1 MSSLTKFSKDYVS
14 TLQII
19 AEKRGETVEKL
30 YKEHKSF
37 LRDCVLAILKYK
49 KEEGLNP
56 EEKLLSL
63 RIERNEEINNALVKL
78 REINNYSIIVNFN
91 LSSLRTRERGIHAEE
106 TMRNIA
112 WLYAAIT
119 STEVQRLIRECQ

>member
-37 LRDCVLAILKYK
+37 FRDCVLVILKYK
-49 KEEGLNP
+49 KEELNS

-63 RIERNEEINNALVKL
+63 RIERNEEINNTLLKL
-78 REINNYSIIVNFN
+78 REINSYSKIVNFD

-106 TMRNIA
+106 TMKNIS
-112 WLYAAIT
+112 WLYVSIT
-119 STEVQRLIRECQ
+119 SAEVQKLIRECQ